1 MKLPNQ
7 RTVVLRKQEA
17 PAVSPKPVKP
27 VPKVKL
33 GAEPDKARMLRNMTN
48 PGIREAYA
56 TQRGKA
62 MSPLD
67 AKKVA
72 RSKATSEAARK
83 FYGTST
89 RDRPKPA
96 AKPQAKGLR
105 TVVTPT
111 GKGPAAEA
119 GIRAKTKAA
128 VRRAGGA
135 KAVETQSGQ
144 KRIKQSPVMDT
155 MSAKGRGP
163 KTPMQRVDQK
173 IMRNDYIRNNP
184 TRVTSTQY
192 GRAVRSSLTLRDAK
206 AFLSTG
212 KPQHTKGSFKSN
224 KAANGIIRNARKY
237 LSGRK

>member
-1 MKLPNQ
+1 MKAGKRATPDGAI
-7 RTVVLRKQEA
+7 RTTDVNKAKVHN
-17 PAVSPKPVKP
+17 AVSKIVQANQAKGNYDQNRYRPEG
-27 VPKVKL
+27 KL
-33 GAEPDKARMLRNMTN
+33 SRLMAAEKRVAARAEP
-48 PGIREAYA
+48 
-56 TQRGKA
+56 
-62 MSPLD
+62 
-67 AKKVA
+67 V
-72 RSKATSEAARK
+72 
-83 FYGTST
+83 
-89 RDRPKPA
+89 

-111 GKGPAAEA
+111 GKGPVAEA
-119 GIRAKTKAA
+119 AIRAKAKAA

-192 GRAVRSSLTLRDAK
+192 SRAVRSSLTLRDAK